1 MSVEF
6 VDTNILVYAYDPT
19 TPEKHEIAAD
29 LVRRLWES
37 ETGALSVQVLQEL
50 FWTVTRKVPRPIAPV
65 EAVRLVEELSTWNV
79 STPDAGDVIA
89 AARMSIARRLSFWD
103 AMIVQ
108 TAIGAGAEI
117 LWSEDF
123 APGTRFETVTVRN
136 PFAPGR

>member
-19 TPEKHEIAAD
+19 TPEKHEIASD

-37 ETGALSVQVLQEL
+37 ETGTLSVQVLQEF
-50 FWTVTRKVPRPIAPV
+50 FWTVTKKVPKPIAPAD
-65 EAVRLVEELSTWNV
+65 AVRLIEDLSAWNV
-79 STPDAGDVIA
+79 VAPDAGDVIA
-89 AARMSIARRLSFWD
+89 AARLIIARRISFWD

-108 TAIGAGAEI
+108 TAVSAHADI